1 MMGITKNMTF
11 EIVTGT
17 RPEMIKTYPIIRLSD
32 YSIGIK
38 VKKLHA
44 IWLFG
49 IVASIGLTTMV
60 SDNSVIAQDKKARSF
75 MILPVK

>member
-1 MMGITKNMTF
+1 
-11 EIVTGT
+11 
-17 RPEMIKTYPIIRLSD
+17 
-32 YSIGIK
+32 

-60 SDNSVIAQDKKARSF
+60 SGNPVIAQYKYDFASKVENRKALEFRL
-75 MILPVK
+75 M